1 MKYDL
6 DCFSLEGMALPAIFG
21 THSLIKI
28 LITGALVIYCNMIMS
43 TCPTSMNAII
53 RMLYIGLTFNVGTE
67 ISMDIL
73 VQCYVSVASTT

>member
-6 DCFSLEGMALPAIFG
+6 SSYLLEGMVLPAILG
-21 THSLIKI
+21 TLLLRKI
-28 LITGALVIYCNMIMS
+28 QITGALVINCNMIMS

-73 VQCYVSVASTT
+73 VQCYVAVASTT